1 MIILYIY
8 LNFNQRMIFSINQNE
23 LFNLLQ
29 SEKFLIGKAL
39 IAKTIIIVEKISNRS
54 LKEKVLSKQLL
65 ENFKK
70 LRNKWK
76 NLQGGPKRQKFK
88 ENNLSNNIVFNIEEK
103 EFDEVLVP
111 SLDSIEPDYF
121 DSFIPQ
127 DEIHAASKKRLNIS
141 AKKKIQRHLTH
152 SNNFL
157 QKYGLCF
164 KNVKLFDAKVN
175 KYDNSFKLVKN

>member
-1 MIILYIY
+1 MIIY

-39 IAKTIIIVEKISNRS
+39 IAKTILIVEKISNRS
-54 LKEKVLSKQLL
+54 LKEKVLSNQLL

-88 ENNLSNNIVFNIEEK
+88 ENNLSNNIVFTMDVFYRNAEAQPK
-103 EFDEVLVP
+103 G
-111 SLDSIEPDYF
+111 S
-121 DSFIPQ
+121 
-127 DEIHAASKKRLNIS
+127 
-141 AKKKIQRHLTH
+141 
-152 SNNFL
+152 
-157 QKYGLCF
+157 
-164 KNVKLFDAKVN
+164 
-175 KYDNSFKLVKN
+175 